1 MSSQNICI
9 YCDLWESGGIESF
22 LFNTLSRMDLSGLE
36 IDLVAAEIRDSIFT
50 KPLKEKG
57 VCFIELSGSTRNIP
71 KNYREFRKLLQY
83 RNYSVI
89 HINAFQGMAVYYA
102 HLAKKAGIS
111 RRIVHSHNS
120 GLRESLL
127 KREKLLLHKAYS
139 VRYAE
144 DATDCWA
151 CSRLAAEFL
160 FPDNIIKRHGFVFVP
175 NAVDIERFH
184 FDPTV
189 RARIRKELGVEEK
202 LVLGNVGRLCEQKN
216 QSFLLDVLSGLV
228 DHGTDCSLLLVG
240 SGPALEELKRK
251 AERLNIQKNVIFT
264 GVSSH
269 VEELLCA
276 MDVFVFSSLF
286 EGLPISVIEAQ
297 ASGLPVIYHDRLA
310 GEAAVLPDFS
320 VLPLEVEKWVETILS
335 MESNEQREAAALQ
348 LKQTLF
354 DITSLSSWVER
365 EYRG

>member
-1 MSSQNICI
+1 MSRRICV

-22 LFNTLSRMDLSGLE
+22 LFNTLSRMDLSGME
-36 IDLVAAEIRDSIFT
+36 IDLVAAEIRESIFS
-50 KPLKEKG
+50 KPLEEKG
-57 VCFIELSGSTRNIP
+57 VRFIELSGSTRNIP
-71 KNYREFRKLLQY
+71 KNHREFRKLLRS

-89 HINAFQGMAVYYA
+89 HINAFQGMAFYYA
-102 HLAKKAGIS
+102 HLGRAAGVSKIL
-111 RRIVHSHNS
+111 VHSHNS
-120 GLRESLL
+120 GLRNSLL

-144 DATDCWA
+144 DVTDYWA

-160 FPDNIIKRHGFVFVP
+160 FPDSVMKQQGFIFVP
-175 NAVDIERFH
+175 NAVDIERFC

-189 RARIRKELGVEEK
+189 RTRIRKELGVEEK

-216 QSFLLDVLSGLV
+216 QSFLLDVLSGLINR
-228 DHGTDCSLLLVG
+228 GMDCNLLLVG
-240 SGPALEELKRK
+240 SGPAMEELKRK
-251 AERLNIQKNVIFT
+251 AEELNLQKSVIFT

-276 MDVFVFSSLF
+276 MDVFLFPSLF

-297 ASGLPVIYHDRLA
+297 ASGLPVIYHDILA
-310 GEAAVLPDFS
+310 EEAAIMPDFS
-320 VLPLEVEKWVETILS
+320 VLPLEVEKWVEKILS
-335 MESNEQREAAALQ
+335 TKRNKQREAAALKM
-348 LKQTLF
+348 KQTLF
-354 DITSLSSWVER
+354 DIDSLSSWLEK